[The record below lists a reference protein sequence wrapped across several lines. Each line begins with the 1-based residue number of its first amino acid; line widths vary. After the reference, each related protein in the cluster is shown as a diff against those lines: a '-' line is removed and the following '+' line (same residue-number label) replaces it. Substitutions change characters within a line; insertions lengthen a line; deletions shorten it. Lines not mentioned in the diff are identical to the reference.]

1 MRHKKLGRRLHR
13 SSSHRQSLLKTLSKQ
28 LIQYEQIKTTLPK
41 AKELKRYI
49 DKIITLGKKGGLHRR
64 RAAFGLLRDETLVN
78 KLFDVLAKRY
88 KTRAGGYTR
97 LIKAG
102 FRHGDSAPMAIIEF
116 IDRDPAAKPK
126 GPKMVKGDDASA
138 ENATDGTATKPI
150 DDKKSSTKNLA
161 AQKDLGGQQQVKG
174 MKTAPSMKRT
184 IAPGGGNKSG

>member
-13 SSSHRQSLLKTLSKQ
+13 SASHRQSLLKTLSKQ

-64 RAAFGLLRDETLVN
+64 RATFALLRDEALVN
-78 KLFDVLAKRY
+78 KVFDALAKRY

-97 LIKAG
+97 LMKYG
-102 FRHGDSAPMAIIEF
+102 FRHGDNAPMAIIEF

-126 GPKMVKGDDASA
+126 GPKIVKGEDKPVDDAAS
-138 ENATDGTATKPI
+138 KPI
-150 DDKKSSTKNLA
+150 DDKKTSIKNLA

-174 MKTAPSMKRT
+174 MKTAPSMRKN
-184 IAPGGGNKSG
+184 IAPSGGGKSG

>member
-13 SSSHRQSLLKTLSKQ
+13 STSHRLSLLKTLSKQ

-49 DKIITLGKKGGLHRR
+49 DKIVTLGKKGGLHRR

-97 LIKAG
+97 LMKAG
-102 FRHGDSAPMAIIEF
+102 FRHGDNAPMAIIEF
-116 IDRDPAAKPK
+116 IDRDLAAKPK
-126 GPKMVKGDDASA
+126 GPKMVKEQASPDASSEGA
-138 ENATDGTATKPI
+138 LSKPPE
-150 DDKKSSTKNLA
+150 DKKSASKNLA

-184 IAPGGGNKSG
+184 IAPGGGGKSG